1 MLGFRPGLVGRFAVV
16 PPADQDAATFITPTD
31 AILFDELGN
40 LPLGNFHA
48 LVERGCVTA
57 VPEVASALARG
68 DRGPFSSVQGTVRSL
83 AAGLPRARLPA

>member
-68 DRGPFSSVQGTVRSL
+68 DRGPFSSVQ
-83 AAGLPRARLPA
+83 